1 MMQYL
6 ERLLRMSGLLFQYSQ
21 GFHPRIKMAALP
33 PLPVGA
39 EGEDE
44 VIEVFVARN
53 ILAAGTLDVPAGDA
67 GDLETAGILAALN
80 RAAADFRFQEA
91 EFVPGEISFHKA
103 LQFVEFHFSWP
114 PRKGASATEPWPG
127 REDIAALIAAADA
140 MEYSEA
146 GLDLRMDFAHQGQE
160 RFARIY
166 KLLDPERKW
175 TSCLRRTAVTF
186 KNEN

>member
-1 MMQYL
+1 
-6 ERLLRMSGLLFQYSQ
+6 MSGLLFQYSQ

-44 VIEVFVARN
+44 VIEVFVAV
-53 ILAAGTLDVPAGDA
+53 TVPAEDA
-67 GDLETAGILAALN
+67 GDPEAMEILAALN
-80 RAAADFRFQEA
+80 QPAGDFRFLKA
-91 EFVPGEISFHKA
+91 EFVPGVISFHKA
-103 LQFVEFHFSWP
+103 LQFVDFHFSRP
-114 PRKGASATEPWPG
+114 AQGASSGPG
-127 REDIAALIAAADA
+127 ELPGQENIAALLAAGDA
-140 MEYSEA
+140 LEYSGA
-146 GLDLRMDFAHQGQE
+146 GLALRMDFAHQGQE

-175 TSCLRRTAVTF
+175 TSCLRRTAVIF